1 MLSEKLFES
10 TLVEFTS
17 LLKPITIDELTD
29 TFVALSSGI
38 VELTRIFADE
48 AIVPPPLYSS
58 SESLLQAPEIRSVI
72 NNANSSL

>member
-1 MLSEKLFES
+1 VLSEKLFES

-38 VELTRIFADE
+38 VELIIKLAE
-48 AIVPPPLYSS
+48 EVVLPPLNSS